1 MLIRSVVRR
10 LVPLRIRRPIGIGAY
25 RAYRGTRNT
34 LREGLGRL
42 PLLATRDLV
51 YDERFYTKG
60 DPMKKEPY
68 VRFVDAL
75 IGLRSPQSA
84 VDVGCGSGIMLA
96 EFVRRGISVRGV
108 EGSRAA
114 IERAGLGD
122 RIVRANLERGVP
134 DLGRFDLCLCI
145 EVAEHLST
153 RSAPALVE
161 GLTRLSDVVVFTAA
175 QPGQRGTVHMNLQP
189 KSYWRD
195 LFATHNFDYGPLH
208 DELLAALADVP
219 EPRYIHE
226 NLMVF
231 ERVLEFETG
240 SGDSAP
246 GPNSVARHPQS
257 AEP

>member
-1 MLIRSVVRR
+1 MLIRNAVRR

-42 PLLATRDLV
+42 PFLATRDLV
-51 YDERFYTKG
+51 YDERFYVKG
-60 DPMKKEPY
+60 DPMKEEPY
-68 VRFVDAL
+68 VRFVEAL
-75 IGLRSPQSA
+75 IELRSPQSA

-96 EFVRRGISVRGV
+96 EFARRGVSVRGI

-114 IERAGLGD
+114 IERARLGD
-122 RIVRANLERGVP
+122 WIVRANLERGVP

-145 EVAEHLST
+145 EVAEHLSA

-175 QPGQRGTVHMNLQP
+175 QPGQRGTIHMNLQP

-195 LFATHNFDYGPLH
+195 LFVAHDFDYGPLH
-208 DELLAALADVP
+208 DDLLAALADVP

-231 ERVLEFETG
+231 ERALESDAG
-240 SGDSAP
+240 SGDTAP
-246 GPNSVARHPQS
+246 GPSS
-257 AEP
+257 AAGSP